1 MFRPITVNETI
12 FYYFKAY
19 IAQTT
24 ACNRCRDIGVAV
36 ANSPARATIGR
47 LFPRYPNP
55 LEDPMKR
62 WQIILVSSL
71 LAWITCSATLA
82 TAGTEEGLASYYA
95 DSLHGN
101 KTASGEPYDKDALTA
116 AHRTLEFGTE
126 AKVTYLKTGK
136 TVTVRINDRGPHVKD
151 RIIDLSG
158 AAAAKI
164 GLKDAGVGEVR
175 VETAN

>member
-1 MFRPITVNETI
+1 MQRRQTI
-12 FYYFKAY
+12 L
-19 IAQTT
+19 IA
-24 ACNRCRDIGVAV
+24 
-36 ANSPARATIGR
+36 
-47 LFPRYPNP
+47 
-55 LEDPMKR
+55 
-62 WQIILVSSL
+62 SL
-71 LAWITCSATLA
+71 LTWISCGAMFA
-82 TAGTEEGLASYYA
+82 AAGTEQGLASYYA

-126 AKVTYLKTGK
+126 AKVTYLKSGK

-158 AAAAKI
+158 AAAARI
-164 GLKDAGVGEVR
+164 GLKDDGVGEVR